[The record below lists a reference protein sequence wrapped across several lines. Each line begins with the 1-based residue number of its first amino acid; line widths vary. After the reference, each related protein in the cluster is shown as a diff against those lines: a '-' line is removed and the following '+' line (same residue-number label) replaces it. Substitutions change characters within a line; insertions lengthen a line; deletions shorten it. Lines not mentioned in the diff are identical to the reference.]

1 MTINFLQIYIN
12 TKVLKVLTGS
22 KGFHHGEIRVSRN
35 EGFSGNKRD
44 PLEMGQLPHS
54 TKLFKRV

>member
-12 TKVLKVLTGS
+12 TKVLKVLTDS
-22 KGFHHGEIRVSRN
+22 KGFHHGEMRVSRN

-44 PLEMGQLPHS
+44 PLEMGELPLY
-54 TKLFKRV
+54 KIV